1 MIGRIIKI
9 FSDIYYVETD
19 IGLIEAKLKTVLK
32 KQNEDVFTGDFV
44 ELESI
49 QENSKQAFINKVI
62 NRENLISRPK
72 VANISQ
78 VIIVSALKEPD
89 LNIEQLNRYIAHCEY
104 HKIAP
109 VLCFNKEDINDDDEL
124 KNKIISIYEPL
135 KYKIIFTSALKKTG
149 IEELK
154 PILKDNTSILCGSS
168 GVGKSSLI
176 NALLNDSKLKTLPV
190 SERTKQGIHTTRHC
204 ELIEFDKNTFI
215 VDTPGFSQ
223 LKFDFLLPSEISGL
237 FKEFQN
243 KEFNCKYKNCLH
255 TGEDGCGAKQITD
268 NMAPERYES
277 YKKFVSEA
285 KEYKESISKKS
296 IKEEARTKFNQ
307 NKIMTKISSKKR
319 NLSRKTTNQ
328 RMYKDEL

>member
-124 KNKIISIYEPL
+124 KNKILSIY
-135 KYKIIFTSALKKTG
+135 
-149 IEELK
+149 
-154 PILKDNTSILCGSS
+154 
-168 GVGKSSLI
+168 
-176 NALLNDSKLKTLPV
+176 
-190 SERTKQGIHTTRHC
+190 
-204 ELIEFDKNTFI
+204 
-215 VDTPGFSQ
+215 
-223 LKFDFLLPSEISGL
+223 
-237 FKEFQN
+237 
-243 KEFNCKYKNCLH
+243 
-255 TGEDGCGAKQITD
+255 
-268 NMAPERYES
+268 
-277 YKKFVSEA
+277 
-285 KEYKESISKKS
+285 
-296 IKEEARTKFNQ
+296 
-307 NKIMTKISSKKR
+307 
-319 NLSRKTTNQ
+319 
-328 RMYKDEL
+328 